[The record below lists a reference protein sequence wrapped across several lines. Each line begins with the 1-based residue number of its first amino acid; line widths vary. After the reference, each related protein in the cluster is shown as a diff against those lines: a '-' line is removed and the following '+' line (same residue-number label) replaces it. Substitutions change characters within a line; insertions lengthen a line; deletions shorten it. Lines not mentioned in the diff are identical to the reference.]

1 MSRLVS
7 PARGRASRGRPA
19 RCPLTRTFLSLPR
32 RTGGRALI
40 FRAETPRGRGWV
52 DESLHPGIGLRLP
65 CKRSSWP
72 DSAFRWILRQ
82 APLRGLRCGCFRPRG
97 TREFQGSSRLR
108 LLLPGPQWVGF
119 CPPSRHYPSVS
130 IPCSR
135 GRNVLKCLDP
145 VCFTHQSH
153 AREAEMQS
161 VGPLGRTVT
170 SIPCSRGRNFVRLRW
185 IRQGVNQS
193 HAREAEIVH
202 ETRTAGETPSIPCS
216 RGRNC
221 KMPRRKHSARA
232 SIPCSRGR
240 NPKRD

>member
-1 MSRLVS
+1 
-7 PARGRASRGRPA
+7 
-19 RCPLTRTFLSLPR
+19 
-32 RTGGRALI
+32 
-40 FRAETPRGRGWV
+40 
-52 DESLHPGIGLRLP
+52 
-65 CKRSSWP
+65 
-72 DSAFRWILRQ
+72 
-82 APLRGLRCGCFRPRG
+82 
-97 TREFQGSSRLR
+97 
-108 LLLPGPQWVGF
+108 
-119 CPPSRHYPSVS
+119 
-130 IPCSR
+130 
-135 GRNVLKCLDP
+135 
-145 VCFTHQSH
+145 
-153 AREAEMQS
+153 MQS